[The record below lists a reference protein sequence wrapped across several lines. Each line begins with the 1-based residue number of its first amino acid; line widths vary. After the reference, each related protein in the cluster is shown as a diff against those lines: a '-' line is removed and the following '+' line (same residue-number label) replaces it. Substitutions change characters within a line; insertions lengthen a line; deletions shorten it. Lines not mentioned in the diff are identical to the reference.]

1 MNNLITNKNRRVLV
15 IDDNRAIHDD
25 FRKILC
31 PECDTAALD
40 ATETL
45 VFGPHT
51 ETVEYTQFEV
61 DSAYQGE
68 EGVLMVEKAIEAGR
82 PYALAFVDVRMPP
95 GFDGVETTHR
105 IWNIDPDIQIVICTA
120 FSDHSWDELFEKL
133 GHLDK
138 LLILKKPF
146 DAVEASQMGH
156 ALMEKWW
163 LLKQTRVKMDELEC
177 RWAIANKE
185 ILFQNEEKE
194 KRAVEMRQALATLD
208 ATEDS
213 VFISDPET
221 LRLTYVNAGAIQQLG
236 YTREELLGMT
246 SFSFKPEF
254 NEARYRELLAPMLR
268 GEVRSHRCIMRHRH
282 KDGHDLPVEVNL
294 QYVAPA
300 GESPRFIA
308 IARDISER
316 MREEENIRRMAT
328 VVRDSNDAITIQD
341 FEGRITA
348 WNRGA
353 EMMYGYCE
361 AEALQMNIERLTIP
375 AKVSEQ
381 QDFNRRLIAGETVP
395 SFETQRVTNDGR
407 VLDVWMTVTKL
418 TDEVGNPIGLA
429 STERD
434 ITEQKMVENVL
445 IENERNLK
453 SIFAAVPVGM
463 LLLDEDKI
471 IISSNEAVSKL
482 VSREYDQIIQFCCG
496 NGLGCLHS
504 IEDERGCGFSQSC
517 ADCQLRK
524 GIDQVLQFNNS
535 ISDLEIKFPI
545 LIDGEEQNLWVSVC
559 VEPVLINNCKHAIV
573 TFQNI
578 SNRKKT
584 EEALDESRNHLQSV
598 TSNLPNVVLY
608 QLVLDSKGFRQFSYI
623 NDAVYRINEVT
634 VDEVMADSNV
644 LYSQVMPEYLPGLLT
659 AENEAVIKNSTFNY
673 EFQCLL
679 PSGKIRWFELLTSI
693 RKQPDGYSISE
704 GVQIDITDRKQAEVD
719 KDKLEEQLQQAQK
732 MESVGRLAGGVA
744 HDFNNMLQVILGNT
758 CLAIKKAPKGSSMLK
773 NLMEINESAN
783 RSANLTRQ
791 LLAFARKQ
799 TIMPVVLDLNEVV
812 TGILKMLK
820 RLIGEDIDIEWIPGA
835 DIFPIKVDPSQID
848 QILANLCVNARDAIA
863 DIGKITIETGNR
875 MFDIDYCNAHPDY
888 IPGEYVFLSVSDNGC
903 GMDHEILQHIFEPFF
918 TTKDVGKGTG
928 LGLSTV
934 YGAIKQNNGFI
945 NVYSE
950 MEIGTKFTFFL
961 PRYAGKKLQTKTED
975 VETTM
980 LCGQETVLV
989 VEDESSILEMV
1000 IEMLQ
1005 SSGYNTLAAG
1015 NPIEAIRLA
1024 EEYSDEIN
1032 LVITDVVMPNM
1043 DGNNL
1048 SKHLLKLYPNLRCL
1062 FMSGYTSD
1070 VIANYGIM
1078 NKGVNFI
1085 HKPFSMIELTTKV
1098 RNVLS

>member
-1 MNNLITNKNRRVLV
+1 
-15 IDDNRAIHDD
+15 
-25 FRKILC
+25 
-31 PECDTAALD
+31 
-40 ATETL
+40 
-45 VFGPHT
+45 
-51 ETVEYTQFEV
+51 
-61 DSAYQGE
+61 
-68 EGVLMVEKAIEAGR
+68 
-82 PYALAFVDVRMPP
+82 
-95 GFDGVETTHR
+95 
-105 IWNIDPDIQIVICTA
+105 
-120 FSDHSWDELFEKL
+120 
-133 GHLDK
+133 
-138 LLILKKPF
+138 
-146 DAVEASQMGH
+146 
-156 ALMEKWW
+156 
-163 LLKQTRVKMDELEC
+163 
-177 RWAIANKE
+177 
-185 ILFQNEEKE
+185 
-194 KRAVEMRQALATLD
+194 
-208 ATEDS
+208 
-213 VFISDPET
+213 
-221 LRLTYVNAGAIQQLG
+221 
-236 YTREELLGMT
+236 
-246 SFSFKPEF
+246 
-254 NEARYRELLAPMLR
+254 
-268 GEVRSHRCIMRHRH
+268 
-282 KDGHDLPVEVNL
+282 
-294 QYVAPA
+294 
-300 GESPRFIA
+300 
-308 IARDISER
+308 
-316 MREEENIRRMAT
+316 
-328 VVRDSNDAITIQD
+328 
-341 FEGRITA
+341 
-348 WNRGA
+348 
-353 EMMYGYCE
+353 
-361 AEALQMNIERLTIP
+361 
-375 AKVSEQ
+375 
-381 QDFNRRLIAGETVP
+381 
-395 SFETQRVTNDGR
+395 
-407 VLDVWMTVTKL
+407 
-418 TDEVGNPIGLA
+418 
-429 STERD
+429 
-434 ITEQKMVENVL
+434 
-445 IENERNLK
+445 
-453 SIFAAVPVGM
+453 
-463 LLLDEDKI
+463 
-471 IISSNEAVSKL
+471 
-482 VSREYDQIIQFCCG
+482 
-496 NGLGCLHS
+496 
-504 IEDERGCGFSQSC
+504 
-517 ADCQLRK
+517 
-524 GIDQVLQFNNS
+524 
-535 ISDLEIKFPI
+535 
-545 LIDGEEQNLWVSVC
+545 
-559 VEPVLINNCKHAIV
+559 
-573 TFQNI
+573 
-578 SNRKKT
+578 
-584 EEALDESRNHLQSV
+584 
-598 TSNLPNVVLY
+598 
-608 QLVLDSKGFRQFSYI
+608 
-623 NDAVYRINEVT
+623 
-634 VDEVMADSNV
+634 
-644 LYSQVMPEYLPGLLT
+644 
-659 AENEAVIKNSTFNY
+659 
-673 EFQCLL
+673 
-679 PSGKIRWFELLTSI
+679 LLTSI

-1078 NKGVNFI
+1078 NEGVNFI